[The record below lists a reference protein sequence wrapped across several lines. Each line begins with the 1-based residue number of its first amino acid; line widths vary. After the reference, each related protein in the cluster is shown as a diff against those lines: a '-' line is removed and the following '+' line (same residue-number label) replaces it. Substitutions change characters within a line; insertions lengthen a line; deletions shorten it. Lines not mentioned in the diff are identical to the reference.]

1 VCCLFKNRESG
12 FSLIEL
18 LIAMTLGLVVLGA
31 ISSVFLTQRQTYDAQ
46 EQITDMVQTARA
58 AMDMMSREIRMA
70 GYYDPAV
77 ATMQRS
83 DSNADDF
90 VGITYNSSELQLKAD
105 INNNAGI
112 GLADGDTDDEHEN
125 IVYKYYDQ
133 YSGYPYQIKRK
144 TGKGKFQ
151 PFAANIESFTFD
163 YLNSAGNPATT
174 TANIRQIRITI
185 TARTSKI
192 DRALGDYRRYTLTS
206 LVTPRNLGL

>member
-1 VCCLFKNRESG
+1 MCCLFKNKEHG

-31 ISSVFLTQRQTYDAQ
+31 ISSVFLGQRQTYDAQ

-70 GYYDPAV
+70 GYNPA
-77 ATMQRS
+77 
-83 DSNADDF
+83 NAGF
-90 VGITYNSSELQLKAD
+90 NGITYDSSQLQIQAD
-105 INNNAGI
+105 ING
-112 GLADGDTDDEHEN
+112 DGNTSSDPNEN
-125 IVYKYYDQ
+125 ITYTYDAENFRIDRNTG
-133 YSGYPYQIKRK
+133 SG
-144 TGKGKFQ
+144 GQ
-151 PFAANIESFTFD
+151 PFAENIEAFNFVYLEADGTTEVNTFAD
-163 YLNSAGNPATT
+163 TG
-174 TANIRQIRITI
+174 NIRQIRITI